1 MGDGNIKI
9 LFGHSSNIFDICFD
23 WWHEERLLYFDQ
35 HRNDI
40 FSKNSSNFLCTIQ
53 FIHRTQLSSGMMSVI
68 VKNILQPRKR
78 FWQLFWSP
86 PFPFLYQ
93 MVFFL
98 FIFSF
103 WQFYLT
109 AITTIRYWMSVAY
122 STRDVF
128 LKLNIITVW
137 HLISIIKIIWN
148 YN

>member
-68 VKNILQPRKR
+68 VKNILQPRRR

-93 MVFFL
+93 MVFFSL
-98 FIFSF
+98 HFLLLAILSNSNNNYTLLNVGSL
-103 WQFYLT
+103 QHSRCILKINYHYCLT
-109 AITTIRYWMSVAY
+109 FDINNKDNM
-122 STRDVF
+122 
-128 LKLNIITVW
+128 KL
-137 HLISIIKIIWN
+137 
-148 YN
+148 